1 MDIFKG
7 KTNSVPVSRESVNT
21 STSPAPLKSDIE
33 GTQSPQAPP
42 LRSINEGSQEQTSQ
56 NWTRLVGGS
65 QSSDLES
72 YLIDMNAPTSKE
84 FRPIHVPDLFRD
96 IYSRFSKDRQRDIPH
111 RAIILKYDA
120 MIKTFKGMITDM
132 KMILKGGRL
141 KPREAPA
148 VLERIEQLK
157 NAVVKAEYNKALAE
171 TEWNRTIDAEVAEAT
186 RQTTPA

>member
-1 MDIFKG
+1 MWRNFMDIFKG
-7 KTNSVPVSRESVNT
+7 KTNSIPLSRESAT
-21 STSPAPLKSDIE
+21 PTTHETPLKKID
-33 GTQSPQAPP
+33 
-42 LRSINEGSQEQTSQ
+42 EGSETPQVPQTPASLHMPS
-56 NWTRLVGGS
+56 NTEWTRLVEGS
-65 QSSDLES
+65 QSSDSES
-72 YLIDMNAPTSKE
+72 YLFDMNAPTSKE

-111 RAIILKYDA
+111 HAIILKYDA

-157 NAVVKAEYNKALAE
+157 NAVVKAEYNKTLAE
-171 TEWNRTIDAEVAEAT
+171 DRKSV
-186 RQTTPA
+186 